1 MDSTQPGL
9 RSNATGGDTPTRR
22 AALGALAALV
32 AVSAAPA
39 ARAQAGRYP
48 NKSIRIVVPFAAG
61 GTIDTVARDVIKQLA
76 ESLGQAIYLDAKPG
90 ANGVLGT
97 DIVAHSPADG
107 YTLLLVTGSLVVN
120 PAIYK
125 KLPYDP
131 VRDLV
136 PITAIAKAQGHLLV
150 VNPALPV
157 SSVKELVALSLKPGS
172 ELNYSSPGIGNTLHL
187 SGEMFKHNTGARITH
202 VPYKGSPQAL
212 NAVIA
217 NEVQMEFTP
226 PALAM
231 PFIKA
236 GKVKVLAYTGPERL
250 PEMPDIPIMAEAGVP
265 NMVVE
270 GSWVGLFCPTG
281 TPAEAQARLYSALD
295 EIIRRPAV
303 RESISANGSGYLADG
318 RPPAAFARQVQAD
331 MARYAEAV
339 RLAGIQPE

>member
-1 MDSTQPGL
+1 MEHWPPGG
-9 RSNATGGDTPTRR
+9 ARR
-22 AALGALAALV
+22 RTALAAL
-32 AVSAAPA
+32 AATA
-39 ARAQAGRYP
+39 ATWPVLAAHAQAGPYP
-48 NKSIRIVVPFAAG
+48 TKSIRVVVPFAAG

-76 ESLGQAIYLDAKPG
+76 DSLGQAIYLDARPG

-97 DIVAHSPADG
+97 DIAAHATPDG

-131 VRDLV
+131 VRDLT

-157 SSVKELVALSLKPGS
+157 SNVQELIALSLKPGS
-172 ELNYSSPGIGNTLHL
+172 ELNYSSPGVGNTLHL
-187 SGEMFKHNTGARITH
+187 SGELFKHNTGARITH

-236 GKVKVLAYTGPERL
+236 GKLKVLAYTGPERL
-250 PEMPDIPIMAEAGVP
+250 PEMPGIPIMAEAGVA

-281 TPAEAQARLYSALD
+281 TPAEVQARIYSALD
-295 EIIRRPAV
+295 EIIKRPAV
-303 RESISANGSGYLADG
+303 RDSIAANGSGYLADG